1 MTPEAMELVKEA
13 FSEALY
19 ARFPEGLVFDP
30 IIIKPFIDY
39 WGDGDVFA
47 RALIVVDGDTDL
59 MLKQG
64 TYGLLSELVDK
75 LEAQGVKEFPS
86 PWYIDKEEY
95 LYYLKRGKVD
105 SL

>member
-30 IIIKPFIDY
+30 IIIKPTIDY
-39 WGDGDVFA
+39 WGDGDVIA

-59 MLKQG
+59 MLARG
-64 TYGLLSELVDK
+64 TYGMLTEVRERLQD
-75 LEAQGVKEFPS
+75 QGVNEFPS
-86 PWYIDKEEY
+86 PWYIDKDEY
-95 LYYLKRGKVD
+95 LYFLKRGKVD
-105 SL
+105 TL